1 MKTFMT
7 LALVGAMSVSVAAC
21 SKKADTP
28 VAQMSAEQLAQKIA
42 GKWNMADTVISQQ
55 GVDVR
60 MYDSN
65 VTYNTDGTS
74 AGRAKM
80 EIQIEEMPAEMRGFK
95 MDGTS
100 TWTLNGNV
108 IEDKI
113 STMVVTPLSGNEQ
126 AKMMAQAMTA
136 QMERAPS
143 SKATI
148 VSVDKDTMVVNV
160 EGQVLTYTR

>member
-21 SKKADTP
+21 SKKAETP
-28 VAQMSAEQLAQKIA
+28 VAEMSAEQLAQKIA

-74 AGRAKM
+74 AGSAKM

-126 AKMMAQAMTA
+126 AKMMAEAMTA